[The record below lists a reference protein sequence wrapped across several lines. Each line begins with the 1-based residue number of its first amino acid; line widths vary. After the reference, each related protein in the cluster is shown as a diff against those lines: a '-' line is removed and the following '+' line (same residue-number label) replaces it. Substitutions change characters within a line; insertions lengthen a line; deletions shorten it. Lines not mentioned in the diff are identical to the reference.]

1 MPSIGG
7 ASASSHMPSFSPGQG
22 TNFGKGREIS
32 GAEMGMKQRYT
43 TPTTFANDAAA
54 ISGEGRPRGQ
64 YNEQQAPAPVK
75 YNVPGPEEQYM
86 QNRHE
91 IRKTAGAGL
100 PANGNVMRTDPI
112 TDQEVAYL
120 QKMKDQAEV
129 ADFDVYVNSL
139 INPRKPGELQ
149 WLMSVYP
156 EFVQRRIEQV
166 HQGYE
171 FALRNQ
177 MIDMW
182 GINTKDDLMFQ
193 YLVDQKKVDG
203 PRLGRHKAL
212 SDTYSSGALSP
223 FLAKFNGD
231 SKKDGEL
238 YAPFSSARDG
248 AKPDENGW
256 KFSNAT
262 NPFSTNRSTADMA
275 RSMYHTGTPAEIAAR
290 SAANEPRRT
299 AANTQYPRATV

>member
-1 MPSIGG
+1 
-7 ASASSHMPSFSPGQG
+7 MPSFSPGQG
-22 TNFGKGREIS
+22 TNFDKGREIS

-43 TPTTFANDAAA
+43 TPTTFEKGAAG
-54 ISGEGRPRGQ
+54 IDDVGNTLPRGQ
-64 YNEQQAPAPVK
+64 YNTQQAPAPVK

-166 HQGYE
+166 HQDYE

-182 GINTKDDLMFQ
+182 GINTKDDLMFK

-203 PRLGRHKAL
+203 PRLGRHTAL
-212 SDTYSSGALSP
+212 SDTYAAGALSP
-223 FLAKFNGD
+223 FISAFNGN
-231 SKKDGEL
+231 SKGGGL
-238 YAPFSSARDG
+238 YAPFSSAKDG
-248 AKPDENGW
+248 AQPGADGW
-256 KFSNAT
+256 KFTNAT
-262 NPFSTNRSTADMA
+262 NPFSTGRTTSDMA
-275 RSMYHTGTPAEIAAR
+275 RSMYNTGTEEEITAR
-290 SAANEPRRT
+290 NASTLPRR
-299 AANTQYPRATV
+299 AAASMPCSRG

>member
-1 MPSIGG
+1 
-7 ASASSHMPSFSPGQG
+7 MPSFSPGQG
-22 TNFGKGREIS
+22 TNFDKGREIS
-32 GAEMGMKQRYT
+32 GAEMGAKQRYT
-43 TPTTFANDAAA
+43 TPTTFADGAAA
-54 ISGEGRPRGQ
+54 ISGAGRPAGQ

-75 YNVPGPEEQYM
+75 YNVPGPQEQYM
-86 QNRHE
+86 QNRQE

-100 PANGNVMRTDPI
+100 PAGVMRTDPI

-120 QKMKDQAEV
+120 QKMKDQSEV

-166 HQGYE
+166 HQDYE

-182 GINTKDDLMFQ
+182 GINTKDDLMFK

-203 PRLGRHKAL
+203 PRLGRHVPL
-212 SDTYSSGALSP
+212 SDTYAAGALSP
-223 FLAKFNGD
+223 FISKFNGD
-231 SKKDGEL
+231 SKGDGL
-238 YAPFSSARDG
+238 YAPFSSAKDG
-248 AKPDENGW
+248 AKPGADGW
-256 KFSNAT
+256 KFTNAT
-262 NPFSTNRSTADMA
+262 NPLSTGRTTAEMA
-275 RSMYHTGTPAEIAAR
+275 RSMYGTGTKEQITAIEAATLPR
-290 SAANEPRRT
+290 RAAANM
-299 AANTQYPRATV
+299 QYSRF

>member
-1 MPSIGG
+1 
-7 ASASSHMPSFSPGQG
+7 MPSFSPGQG
-22 TNFGKGREIS
+22 TNLDKGREIA
-32 GAEMGMKQRYT
+32 GADMEARQRYT
-43 TPTTFANDAAA
+43 TPTTFPANAASISTDA
-54 ISGEGRPRGQ
+54 SRPIGQ
-64 YNEQQAPAPVK
+64 YNESQAPAPVK

-86 QNRHE
+86 NNRQE
-91 IRKTAGAGL
+91 IRKTAGAGMT
-100 PANGNVMRTDPI
+100 GSIMRTDPI

-166 HQGYE
+166 HQDYE

-182 GINTKDDLMFQ
+182 GINTKDDLMFK

-203 PRLGRHKAL
+203 PRLGRHVAL
-212 SDTYSSGALSP
+212 SDTYAAGALSP
-223 FLAKFNGD
+223 FIRPFNGD
-231 SKKDGEL
+231 SKVDGAL
-238 YAPFSSARDG
+238 YAPFSSAKDG
-248 AKPDENGW
+248 AQPTDPVAGW
-256 KFSNAT
+256 KFIAK
-262 NPFSTNRSTADMA
+262 NPFSTNRSTKDMA
-275 RSMYHTGTPAEIAAR
+275 RSMYNTGPPTEVTARNAATLL
-290 SAANEPRRT
+290 RR
-299 AANTQYPRATV
+299 AANTQQYNRV

>member
-22 TNFGKGREIS
+22 TNFDKGREIS
-32 GAEMGMKQRYT
+32 GAEMGAKQRYT
-43 TPTTFANDAAA
+43 TPTTFADGAAA
-54 ISGEGRPRGQ
+54 ISGAGRPAGQ

-75 YNVPGPEEQYM
+75 YNVPGPQEQYM
-86 QNRHE
+86 QNRQE

-100 PANGNVMRTDPI
+100 PAGVMRTDPI

-120 QKMKDQAEV
+120 QKMKDQSEV

-166 HQGYE
+166 HQDYE

-182 GINTKDDLMFQ
+182 GINTKDDLMFK

-203 PRLGRHKAL
+203 PRLGRHTAL
-212 SDTYSSGALSP
+212 SDTYAAGALSP
-223 FLAKFNGD
+223 FIGKFNGD
-231 SKKDGEL
+231 SKVDGAL
-238 YAPFSSARDG
+238 YAPFSSAKDG
-248 AKPDENGW
+248 AKPGADGW

-262 NPFSTNRSTADMA
+262 NPFATGRKTEDMA
-275 RSMYHTGTPAEIAAR
+275 RSMYDIG
-290 SAANEPRRT
+290 SAAQNTTREASMAPRR
-299 AANTQYPRATV
+299 AAASTSYART

>member
-7 ASASSHMPSFSPGQG
+7 ASAFSRMPSFSPGQG
-22 TNFGKGREIS
+22 TNLDKGREIS
-32 GAEMGMKQRYT
+32 GAEMGLKQRYT
-43 TPTTFANDAAA
+43 TPTTFPDKAAA
-54 ISGEGRPRGQ
+54 ITGAGLPLGQ
-64 YNEQQAPAPVK
+64 YNTQQAPAPVK

-100 PANGNVMRTDPI
+100 SSGGNVMRTDPI

-149 WLMSVYP
+149 WLMPVYP

-166 HQGYE
+166 HQDYE

-182 GINTKDDLMFQ
+182 GINTKDDLMFK

-203 PRLGRHKAL
+203 PRLGRHVQL

-223 FLAKFNGD
+223 FLPKFNGD
-231 SKKDGEL
+231 SKVDGTL
-238 YAPFSSARDG
+238 YAPFSSARDS
-248 AKPDENGW
+248 AKPPNADGW
-256 KFSNAT
+256 PRSIWT
-262 NPFSTNRSTADMA
+262 NV
-275 RSMYHTGTPAEIAAR
+275 
-290 SAANEPRRT
+290 RRASHNSPQQLQT
-299 AANTQYPRATV
+299 HSPLP

>member
-7 ASASSHMPSFSPGQG
+7 ASASSRMPSFSPGQG
-22 TNFGKGREIS
+22 TNFDKGREIS
-32 GAEMGMKQRYT
+32 GAEMGAKQRYT
-43 TPTTFANDAAA
+43 APTMFPEGAAG
-54 ISGEGRPRGQ
+54 IDDVGNTLPQGQ
-64 YNEQQAPAPVK
+64 YNTKQAPAPVK
-75 YNVPGPEEQYM
+75 YHVPGPQEQYM
-86 QNRHE
+86 QNRQE
-91 IRKTAGAGL
+91 IRKTAGGGL
-100 PANGNVMRTDPI
+100 GEGVIRTDPI

-166 HQGYE
+166 HQDYE

-182 GINTKDDLMFQ
+182 GINTKDDLMFK

-203 PRLGRHKAL
+203 PRLGRHVPL
-212 SDTYSSGALSP
+212 SDTYAAGALLPWIS
-223 FLAKFNGD
+223 AFNGD
-231 SKKDGEL
+231 SKGDGL
-238 YAPFSSARDG
+238 FAPFSSAKDS
-248 AKPDENGW
+248 AKPGADGW
-256 KFSNAT
+256 KFTNAT
-262 NPFSTNRSTADMA
+262 NPFSTGRTTADMA
-275 RSMYHTGTPAEIAAR
+275 RSMYNTGTAEEIAAR
-290 SAANEPRRT
+290 DASTLPRR
-299 AANTQYPRATV
+299 NSQKQQYGRG